1 MEIRPARP
9 SDLPAVLELVA
20 QAGLP
25 LDGIA
30 GHIGGFLVAAR
41 EGEVVACAGM
51 EVYGSCGLLRSVVVR
66 PDRRGRGLGRALVS
80 ALIDRARARG
90 LTHLYLLTTTA
101 AGYFARMGF
110 RPLDRDRVPAQVQAS
125 AEFSSDCCAAARAM
139 GLALRDGGEAR

>member
-9 SDLPAVLELVA
+9 SDLPAVLALVT
-20 QAGLP
+20 QAALP
-25 LDGIA
+25 PDGVA
-30 GHIGGFLVAAR
+30 EHIGGFLVAAR
-41 EGEVVACAGM
+41 EGEVVACAGL

-66 PDRRGRGLGRALVS
+66 PDHRGRGVGRAVV
-80 ALIDRARARG
+80 AAVIERARARG
-90 LTHLYLLTTTA
+90 LSHLYLLTTTA

-125 AEFSSDCCAAARAM
+125 AEFSAGCCAAAQAM